1 MAGFEAFNVQLY
13 KQAASTL
20 SSLHP
25 SLTLTVFT
33 DRDIATRPEVVSAA
47 LAEADVF
54 FGSLIFDYDQVN
66 WLRPKIDKIKTRL
79 VFESALELMSF
90 TQIGSFTMKGG
101 TEGGKQG
108 PPPVVKALL
117 EKFGSKKEEDRLK
130 GYLSF
135 LKIGPAILKLVPGKK
150 AQDVR
155 TWLEVY
161 SYWNQGGVSNVV
173 SLFLLLAQ
181 RFSLLGEGGR
191 EGVVAP
197 LQVVE
202 TPGQGLIHPLT
213 SEIFSSPRLYLE
225 WYLRRAALGEEGD
238 KMVSASLLETA
249 PRVAVLLYRKHVITN
264 QLYIPQLLRIFEK
277 EGLLPIPVFINGV
290 EGKSP
295 PSLPP
300 FLPPCIFRSC

>member
-1 MAGFEAFNVQLY
+1 M
-13 KQAASTL
+13 
-20 SSLHP
+20 
-25 SLTLTVFT
+25 
-33 DRDIATRPEVVSAA
+33 VSAA

-66 WLRPKIDKIKTRL
+66 WLRTRIENIKTRL

-90 TQIGSFTMKGG
+90 TRVGSFTMGG
-101 TEGGKQG
+101 EGGKEGGPGAQKGG

-117 EKFGSKKEEDRLK
+117 SKFGSKKEEDRLK

-135 LKIGPAILKLVPGKK
+135 LKIGPTILKLVPGKK
-150 AQDVR
+150 AMDVR

-181 RFSLLGEGGR
+181 RFSLLGE
-191 EGVVAP
+191 EAVAP
-197 LQVVE
+197 LEVVE

-213 SEIFSSPRLYLE
+213 SEIFQSPRLYLQ
-225 WYLRRAALGEEGD
+225 WYLRRAALGQKEDG
-238 KMVSASLLETA
+238 MVPPSLLETA

-264 QLYIPQLLRIFEK
+264 QFYINQLIRIFEK
-277 EGLLPIPVFINGV
+277 EGLVPIPVFINGV
-290 EGKSP
+290 EGTSSFP
-295 PSLPP
+295 PVLPPALPP
-300 FLPPCIFRSC
+300 FLVLAAFFETTSPASIPPFQV